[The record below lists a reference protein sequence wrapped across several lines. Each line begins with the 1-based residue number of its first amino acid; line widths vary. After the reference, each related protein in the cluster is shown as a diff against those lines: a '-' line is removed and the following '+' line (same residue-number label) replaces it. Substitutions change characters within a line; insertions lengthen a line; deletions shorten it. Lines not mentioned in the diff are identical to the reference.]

1 VIVWDSR
8 EAEERNARQSLAER
22 TRDVQR
28 ARQRVRLTTVS
39 GITSCV
45 WLVGAAGLLSW
56 LAAPPDWLPIV
67 ALVLLT
73 VLAAVVLLLAVA
85 GLWWWPRARRS
96 ALAALPVHQA
106 RLRVAQQNHDRVFG
120 GQS

>member
-1 VIVWDSR
+1 MIVWDSR

-39 GITSCV
+39 GIASCA
-45 WLVGAAGLLSW
+45 WLVGAACVLWW

-73 VLAAVVLLLAVA
+73 VPAAVVLLLAVA
-85 GLWWWPRARRS
+85 GLWLWPRARRS
-96 ALAALPVHQA
+96 ALAALPVFEA
-106 RLRVAQQNHDRVFG
+106 RLRVAQEKHDRVFG
-120 GQS
+120 GQR